1 MSTPTRTNPAYAHLA
16 YQSAVVAQ
24 LIEDILE
31 KYIGNEVATPI
42 VEIECTQLVRDD
54 AIVPQDEIL
63 HFVDRLKTHKA
74 QLDRELN
81 RFEFVRRHDEQG
93 LGTHTADIIPF
104 PATSSEPQTEKGPE
118 VDGSKRRRKRGSRG
132 SRRRTEKPQGD

>member
-16 YQSAVVAQ
+16 YQVAIAER

-63 HFVDRLKTHKA
+63 HFVDRLKNHKA
-74 QLDRELN
+74 QLDRELT
-81 RFEFVRRHDEQG
+81 RFEFVRRPDEQG
-93 LGTHTADIIPF
+93 LGTNAASVNPL
-104 PATSSEPQTEKGPE
+104 PAAATTEPEAASSPEVEEKGR
-118 VDGSKRRRKRGSRG
+118 RRRKRGSRG
-132 SRRRTEKPQGD
+132 SRKRPEGSG